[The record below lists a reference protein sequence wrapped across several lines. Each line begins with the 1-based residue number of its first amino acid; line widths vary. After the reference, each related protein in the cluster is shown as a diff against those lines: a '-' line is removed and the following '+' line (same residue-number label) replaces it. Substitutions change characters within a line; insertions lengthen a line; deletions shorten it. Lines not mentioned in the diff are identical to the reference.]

1 MAKTKVQAG
10 EIAPDFTAP
19 RTGGGELRLSDFK
32 GKSAVV
38 LYFYPRDESPGC
50 TAEACAFRESYEI
63 FVDAG
68 AEVIGVSGDSVASHE
83 RFAERHELP
92 FILIS
97 DKGGAIRR
105 LYGVKAKLGVWPGRV
120 TFVIDKHGTV
130 CHVFSSQTDSVR
142 HVEEALHTVTSRPSE
157 SNN

>member
-10 EIAPDFTAP
+10 QAAPDFAAP

-32 GKSAVV
+32 GKNAVV
-38 LYFYPRDESPGC
+38 LFFYPKDETPGC
-50 TAEACAFRESYEI
+50 TAEACAFRDSYEI

-83 RFAERHELP
+83 RFAEQHELP

-97 DKGGAIRR
+97 DKGGTIRR
-105 LYGVKAKLGVWPGRV
+105 LYGVKATLGIWPGRV
-120 TFVIDKHGTV
+120 TFVIDKAGV
-130 CHVFSSQTDSVR
+130 VRHVFSSQTDSVR
-142 HVEEALHTVTSRPSE
+142 HVKEAMRTVTAAAS
-157 SNN
+157 